1 MSCCT
6 RIGSLN
12 LHMKRISIFIRVIK
26 GSCILGN
33 SQKLMKTWSKGG
45 RLVIIGFFLKKIA
58 LQQERA
64 S

>member
-1 MSCCT
+1 
-6 RIGSLN
+6 
-12 LHMKRISIFIRVIK
+12 MKRISIFIRVIK